1 MLHRRRFLEF
11 SGLAA
16 AGLWYPSLQASFA
29 SANSSPV
36 AQREY
41 RADIV
46 IIGGGL
52 GGCAAAIA
60 ALRAGKRV
68 VMTEPTD
75 WIGGQ
80 LTQQAV
86 PPDEHPW
93 IETTGRTEC
102 YAELRTRIRDYYRRN
117 FPLTEAAQKKVELNP
132 GNGSVSRLCHEPRV
146 ALAVLDEM
154 LAAALSGRQL
164 ILFLNSTPIEA
175 TLQGDRI
182 ESVTIKTQAG
192 DTCSLTGSYFIDAS
206 EEGDLLPL
214 VRAEYT
220 IGMESR
226 RETGEPHAAEQPAPQ
241 NVQSFT
247 WCFAIDHVSDESHT
261 IERPKDYDFWR
272 DHVPTLT
279 PPWPGKLLSLTYS
292 NPRTLEPR
300 TLAFVPGTG
309 DTPAPKTNALNL
321 WMYRRIGDP
330 TLLTTTPRGSGIS
343 IVNWP
348 QNDYMLGAIT
358 QDDTTARQLH
368 WEGSRQLSLA
378 LMYWLQTEAPRP
390 DGGMGWPGLRMRGD
404 VVGTQDGLAKYPY
417 IREARRIQSEFTI
430 LEQHITRESRRALM
444 PDKTSVLTA
453 AEFSDSVGVGYYALD
468 LHPRVGGANYLDLES
483 LPFQIPLGSLI
494 PRRITNL
501 IAGGKTSGT
510 THISNG
516 CYRLHPVEWNIG
528 ESAGWLAAFCIDRNL
543 LPKQVRAQQN
553 SLTDFQSL
561 LAQHGIPL
569 KWEKSIQEAA
579 GKQKQD

>member
-1 MLHRRRFLEF
+1 MLHRRSFLEF

-16 AGLWYPSLQASFA
+16 ASAWYPALFGRYA
-29 SANSSPV
+29 SASTTVSV
-36 AQREY
+36 QREY
-41 RADIV
+41 HADLV

-68 VMTEPTD
+68 IMTEPTD
-75 WIGGQ
+75 WLGGQ

-93 IETTGRTEC
+93 IETTGRTDR

-117 FPLTEAAQKKVELNP
+117 FPLTEAAQKKTDLNP

-154 LAAALSGRQL
+154 LAAAVSRRQL
-164 ILFLNSTPIEA
+164 VMLLNSVPTEA
-175 TLQGDRI
+175 TMQGDRI
-182 ESVTIKTQAG
+182 ESVTIKTQLGEAC
-192 DTCSLTGSYFIDAS
+192 TLTGAYFVDAS

-214 VRAEYT
+214 VQAEYS

-226 RETGEPHAAEQPAPQ
+226 QDTLEPHAPSEAAPG
-241 NVQSFT
+241 NIQSFT
-247 WCFAIDHVSDESHT
+247 WCFAIDHVANENHL

-272 DHVPTLT
+272 EHVPPLT

-292 NPRTLEPR
+292 NPRTLAPR
-300 TLAFVPGTG
+300 ELSFVPGTG
-309 DTPAPKTNALNL
+309 ETPVPKTSALNL
-321 WMYRRIGDP
+321 WMYRRISDP

-358 QDDTTARQLH
+358 QADSAARQLH
-368 WEGSRQLSLA
+368 WEGSRQLSLSF
-378 LMYWLQTEAPRP
+378 MYWMQTEAPRP
-390 DGGMGWPGLRMRGD
+390 DGGQGWPGLRMRGD
-404 VVGTQDGLAKYPY
+404 VVGTIDGLAKYPY
-417 IREARRIQSEFTI
+417 IREARRIKSEFTI
-430 LEQHITRESRRALM
+430 LEQHLTRESRRAVAA
-444 PDKTSVLTA
+444 DKTAPLRA
-453 AEFSDSVGVGYYALD
+453 ADFADSVGVGYYALD

-494 PRRITNL
+494 PQRITNL
-501 IAGGKTSGT
+501 IAGGKTIGT

-528 ESAGWLAAFCIDRNL
+528 ESAGWLAAYCIDRNIV
-543 LPKQVRAQQN
+543 PTQVRAQQN
-553 SLTDFQSL
+553 SLADFQRVL
-561 LAQHGIPL
+561 TQQGIPL
-569 KWEKSIQEAA
+569 QWEPSILDSA
-579 GKQKQD
+579 GK

>member
-16 AGLWYPSLQASFA
+16 AGLWYPSLQACFA
-29 SANSSPV
+29 SVNSSAV
-36 AQREY
+36 VQREY
-41 RADIV
+41 SADVV

-93 IETTGRTEC
+93 IETTGRTDC

-117 FPLTEAAQKKVELNP
+117 YPLTEAAQKKVDLNP
-132 GNGSVSRLCHEPRV
+132 GNGSVSRLCHLPRV

-164 ILFLNSTPIEA
+164 TLLLNCSPTEA

-182 ESVTIKTQAG
+182 ESVTIKTQTG
-192 DTCSLTGSYFIDAS
+192 DTCILTGSYFIDAS

-214 VRAEYT
+214 VRAEYV

-226 RETGEPHAAEQPAPQ
+226 RETGEPHAADEAAPQ

-247 WCFAIDHVSDESHT
+247 WCFAIDHVSDENHT
-261 IERPKDYDFWR
+261 IERPKNYDFWR
-272 DHVPTLT
+272 DHGPALT

-292 NPRTLEPR
+292 NPRTLESR
-300 TLAFVPGTG
+300 TLSFVPGTG
-309 DTPAPKTNALNL
+309 DNPAPRTNALNL
-321 WMYRRIGDP
+321 WMYRRISDP
-330 TLLTTTPRGSGIS
+330 TVLTTTPRSSGLS

-368 WEGSRQLSLA
+368 WEASRQLSLS

-390 DGGMGWPGLRMRGD
+390 DGGTGWPGLRMRGD

-417 IREARRIQSEFTI
+417 IREARRIRSEFTI
-430 LEQHITRESRRALM
+430 LEQHITRESRRALL
-444 PDKTSVLTA
+444 PNRTSTLTA
-453 AEFSDSVGVGYYALD
+453 AEFSDSVGIGYYALD

-483 LPFQIPLGSLI
+483 LPFQIPLGALI
-494 PRRITNL
+494 PQRISNL
-501 IAGGKTSGT
+501 IAGGKTIGT

-543 LPKQVRAQQN
+543 LPKQVRAQPN
-553 SLTDFQSL
+553 SLTDFQNL

-569 KWEKSIQEAA
+569 KWETSIQETI
-579 GKQKQD
+579 GKQN

>member
-1 MLHRRRFLEF
+1 MLYRRRFLEF

-16 AGLWYPSLQASFA
+16 AGLWYPSLQACFA
-29 SANSSPV
+29 SVNPSAV
-36 AQREY
+36 VQREY
-41 RADIV
+41 RADVV

-117 FPLTEAAQKKVELNP
+117 YPLTEAAKNKVDLNP

-164 ILFLNSTPIEA
+164 ILLLHSTPTEA

-182 ESVTIKTQAG
+182 ESVTIKNQTG
-192 DTCSLTGSYFIDAS
+192 DTCILTGSYFIDAS

-214 VRAEYT
+214 VRAECV

-226 RETGEPHAAEQPAPQ
+226 RETGEPHAADEAAPQ

-247 WCFAIDHVSDESHT
+247 WCFAIDHVSDKSYV
-261 IERPKDYDFWR
+261 IERPEDYDFWR
-272 DHVPTLT
+272 DHVPALT

-300 TLAFVPGTG
+300 TLSFVPGTS
-309 DTPAPKTNALNL
+309 DTPAPKTNSLNL

-330 TLLTTTPRGSGIS
+330 TVLTTTPRSSGLS

-368 WEGSRQLSLA
+368 WEASRQLSLS

-390 DGGMGWPGLRMRGD
+390 DGGTGWPGLRMRGD

-417 IREARRIQSEFTI
+417 IREARRIRSEFTI

-444 PDKTSVLTA
+444 PDKTSTLTS
-453 AEFSDSVGVGYYALD
+453 AEFSDSVGIGYYALD

-483 LPFQIPLGSLI
+483 LPFQIPLGALI
-494 PRRITNL
+494 PQRISNL
-501 IAGGKTSGT
+501 IAGGKTIGT

-561 LAQHGIPL
+561 LARHGIPL
-569 KWEKSIQEAA
+569 KWERSIQETI
-579 GKQKQD
+579 GKQN